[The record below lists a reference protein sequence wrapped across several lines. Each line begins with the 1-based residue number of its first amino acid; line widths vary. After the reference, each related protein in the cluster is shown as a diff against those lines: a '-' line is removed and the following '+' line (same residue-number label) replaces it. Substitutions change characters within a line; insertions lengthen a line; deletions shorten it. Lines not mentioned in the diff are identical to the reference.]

1 MDKNI
6 IDTSY
11 VIISEDIKDPIDDV
25 FDELEDEEITAK
37 IPNIDLKEKCNI
49 GNGEIINNYKIVLLQ
64 CKEEYKDYYGD
75 RIYGIILRSETNEF
89 WFGIPID
96 NQNLGMVTWAKD
108 VWKRVYAFRLQFNMH
123 PEF

>member
-37 IPNIDLKEKCNI
+37 IPNIDLKEK
-49 GNGEIINNYKIVLLQ
+49 
-64 CKEEYKDYYGD
+64 
-75 RIYGIILRSETNEF
+75 
-89 WFGIPID
+89 
-96 NQNLGMVTWAKD
+96 
-108 VWKRVYAFRLQFNMH
+108 
-123 PEF
+123 